1 MFGNIIFPISHLVDE
16 SNSVFFFFVFC
27 NVIVVF
33 SYFFPKIYFDG
44 FRKTTELNFVI
55 FSLFFILFITPFFLF
70 LTTNLLLFY
79 VLLEIITFSFLLL
92 VALNRKISSLISA
105 IQYLIYNT
113 VASSFF
119 LLGIIVVYVYTFSLN
134 ITDITSFFYSH
145 RLGLLKIEFF
155 MVPFFSD
162 YNSFFLFHDS
172 IFVFGQF
179 LIFFSLC

>member
-1 MFGNIIFPISHLVDE
+1 MFSNSILPILHLVDE
-16 SNSVFFFFVFC
+16 SNSVVFFFLFC
-27 NVIVVF
+27 NIIAAF
-33 SYFFPKIYFDG
+33 SYFFPKAYFAG
-44 FRKTTELNFVI
+44 FRKTTEFNFVI
-55 FSLFFILFITPFFLF
+55 FSLFLVLFITPFFLF

-92 VALNRKISSLISA
+92 IALNRKVSSLVSA

-119 LLGIIVVYVYTFSLN
+119 LLGIIIIYIYTFSLN
-134 ITDITSFFYSH
+134 IVDITSFFHSH
-145 RLGLLKIEFF
+145 YLGLLKIEFF
-155 MVPFFSD
+155 MVPFF
-162 YNSFFLFHDS
+162 NSYSTFSLLHNS